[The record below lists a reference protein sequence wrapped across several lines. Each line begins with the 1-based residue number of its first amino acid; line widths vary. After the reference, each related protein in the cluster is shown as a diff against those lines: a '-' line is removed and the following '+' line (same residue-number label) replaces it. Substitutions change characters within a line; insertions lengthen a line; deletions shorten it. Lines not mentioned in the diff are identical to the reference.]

1 MGLASPGPVPWLWA
15 WPAPLE
21 PMARLVRDKPACP
34 YPGAHKS
41 GFSAT
46 IGHYARSR
54 QRSERTIGPAQPMD
68 VPEYNLPEQAI
79 AQVPVEPRDAARLL
93 VALGP
98 AVEHA
103 YVSDLPHFL
112 APGDVLVVNS
122 SRVVP
127 ARLQLRKAT
136 GGAAEVL
143 LLEPR
148 TEPPAT
154 WEALVRPGRRLAPG
168 TVLFAGSR
176 PVLEVGERLADG
188 ARSVRALVDDLS
200 AFGSLA
206 LPPYIHTPLA
216 DGRRYQTV
224 YADKAGSVAAPTAGL
239 HLTKALLDR
248 CAERG
253 VTIAQLDL
261 AVGVGTFRPIKEEQ
275 VDAHTMHAERYSVPR
290 ATWEACQRATRV
302 VAVGTTTV
310 RALEAVAATGA
321 LEGRTQLYIRPG
333 HHFSTV
339 DVLMTNFHLPK
350 STLLVMLEAF
360 AGPRWRELYE
370 VALGA
375 GYRFLSFGDA
385 MLVARAGQA
394 GG

>member
-1 MGLASPGPVPWLWA
+1 
-15 WPAPLE
+15 
-21 PMARLVRDKPACP
+21 
-34 YPGAHKS
+34 
-41 GFSAT
+41 
-46 IGHYARSR
+46 
-54 QRSERTIGPAQPMD
+54 MD
-68 VPEYNLPEQAI
+68 VPEYNLPEEAI
-79 AQVPVEPRDAARLL
+79 AQVPVEPRDSARLL

-98 AVEHA
+98 EVEHA
-103 YVSDLPHFL
+103 HVADLPRFL

-127 ARLQLRKAT
+127 ARLRLRKAT

-143 LLEPR
+143 LLEAR

-168 TVLFAGSR
+168 TVLFAGSQ
-176 PVLEVGERLADG
+176 PVLEVGERLGDG
-188 ARSVRALVDDLS
+188 ARLVRSLVEDLD

-206 LPPYIHTPLA
+206 LPPYIHTPLD
-216 DGRRYQTV
+216 DGGRYQTV

-239 HLTKALLDR
+239 HLTKTLLDR
-248 CAERG
+248 CAEGG
-253 VTIAQLDL
+253 VAIAHLDL
-261 AVGVGTFRPIKEEQ
+261 AVGVGTFRPIKDDN
-275 VDAHTMHAERYSVPR
+275 VDTHTMHAERYSVPR
-290 ATWEACQRATRV
+290 ATWEACQRAARV

-310 RALEAVAATGA
+310 RALESVAATGA

-360 AGPRWRELYE
+360 AGPRWRQLYE

-385 MLVARAGQA
+385 MLVARGGLVARAGRA
-394 GG
+394 GS